1 LGGRTTCRRI
11 GIGWLIVLVNE
22 SNQAYMDVEIT
33 GLIDLEG
40 TEFVLLMVMSR

>member
-1 LGGRTTCRRI
+1 MM
-11 GIGWLIVLVNE
+11 VNE
-22 SNQAYMDVEIT
+22 STQTYMGVEIT

>member
-1 LGGRTTCRRI
+1 
-11 GIGWLIVLVNE
+11 VLVNE
-22 SNQAYMDVEIT
+22 SNQTYMGVEIT

>member
-1 LGGRTTCRRI
+1 M
-11 GIGWLIVLVNE
+11 LVTE

>member
-1 LGGRTTCRRI
+1 M
-11 GIGWLIVLVNE
+11 LVNE

-40 TEFVLLMVMSR
+40 TEFVLLTGNESIIVA

>member
-1 LGGRTTCRRI
+1 
-11 GIGWLIVLVNE
+11 VMVNE
-22 SNQAYMDVEIT
+22 SNHNYMGVEIT

>member
-1 LGGRTTCRRI
+1 M
-11 GIGWLIVLVNE
+11 LVNE